1 MLYYINMYL
10 KEWFLILIT
19 NKLLSYTGLFMLLC
33 GIMMTAGFAGFK
45 EGNAKPPS
53 VAVDI
58 NEEQYRTVEWTDLMP
73 QDDLDAIMDSPDYLD
88 DIADGSAEDQIGSE
102 VQKATNARDSR
113 YQQALKSTRVVA
125 KFNNQLVR
133 IPGFVVP
140 LEFDDEQT
148 ITQFFLVPYFGACI
162 HMPPPPPNQLIYVS
176 YPEGLKLEA
185 LYDPFWVTGLLKT
198 SLVENE
204 TAISAYAIDV
214 NSIMPYTD

>member
-1 MLYYINMYL
+1 LT
-10 KEWFLILIT
+10 LIT

-33 GIMMTAGFAGFK
+33 GIIMTMGFVEFK

-58 NEEQYRTVEWTDLMP
+58 KEEQYRTVEWTDLMP
-73 QDDLDAIMDSPDYLD
+73 QDDLDAILNSPDYLD
-88 DIADGSAEDQIGSE
+88 DIADGSAEDQIGSK
-102 VQKATNARDSR
+102 VQKAANARDSR

-185 LYDPFWVTGLLKT
+185 LYDPFWITGLLKT

-214 NSIMPYTD
+214 NSIMPYID

>member
-1 MLYYINMYL
+1 
-10 KEWFLILIT
+10 LILIT

-33 GIMMTAGFAGFK
+33 GIMMTMGFVGFK
-45 EGNAKPPS
+45 EDDAKPQS
-53 VAVDI
+53 IAVDI

-73 QDDLDAIMDSPDYLD
+73 QDDLDAILNSPDYLD
-88 DIADGSAEDQIGSE
+88 DIADGSAEDQIGSK
-102 VQKATNARDSR
+102 VQKAANARDSR

-185 LYDPFWVTGLLKT
+185 LYDPFWITGLLKT

-214 NSIMPYTD
+214 NSIMPYID

>member
-1 MLYYINMYL
+1 
-10 KEWFLILIT
+10 LILIT

-33 GIMMTAGFAGFK
+33 GIMMTMGFVGFK
-45 EGNAKPPS
+45 EDNAKPQS

-73 QDDLDAIMDSPDYLD
+73 QDDLDAILNSPDYLD
-88 DIADGSAEDQIGSE
+88 DIADGSAEDQIGSK
-102 VQKATNARDSR
+102 VQKAANARDSR

-185 LYDPFWVTGLLKT
+185 LYDPFWITGLLKT

-214 NSIMPYTD
+214 NSIMPYID

>member
-1 MLYYINMYL
+1 
-10 KEWFLILIT
+10 LILIT

-33 GIMMTAGFAGFK
+33 GIMMTMGFVGFK
-45 EGNAKPPS
+45 EDNAKPQS

-73 QDDLDAIMDSPDYLD
+73 QDDLDAILNSPDYLD
-88 DIADGSAEDQIGSE
+88 DIADGSAEDQIGSK
-102 VQKATNARDSR
+102 VQKAANARDSR
-113 YQQALKSTRVVA
+113 YQQALKSTRVVS

-185 LYDPFWVTGLLKT
+185 LYDPFWITGLLKT

-214 NSIMPYTD
+214 NSIMPYID

>member
-1 MLYYINMYL
+1 
-10 KEWFLILIT
+10 LILIT
-19 NKLLSYTGLFMLLC
+19 NKLLSFAGSFMLVC
-33 GIMMTAGFAGFK
+33 GIVMTAGFVGFK
-45 EGNAKPPS
+45 EGNAKPSS

-58 NEEQYRTVEWTDLMP
+58 NEEKYRTIEWTDLMP

-88 DIADGSAEDQIGSE
+88 DIADGSAEDQIGSK
-102 VQKATNARDSR
+102 VQKAANARDSR

-185 LYDPFWVTGLLKT
+185 LYDPFWITGLLKT

-214 NSIMPYTD
+214 NSIMPYID

>member
-1 MLYYINMYL
+1 
-10 KEWFLILIT
+10 LILIT
-19 NKLLSYTGLFMLLC
+19 NKLLSYTGLLMLLC
-33 GIMMTAGFAGFK
+33 GIMMTAGFVGFK
-45 EGNAKPPS
+45 EDNAKPSS

-58 NEEQYRTVEWTDLMP
+58 NEERYRTVEWTDLMP
-73 QDDLDAIMDSPDYLD
+73 QDDLDAILNSPDYLD

-102 VQKATNARDSR
+102 VQKAENARDSR
-113 YQQALKSTRVVA
+113 YQQALTSTRVVA

-185 LYDPFWVTGLLKT
+185 LYDPLWVTGLLKT
-198 SLVENE
+198 SLIENE

-214 NSIMPYTD
+214 NSIMPYID

>member
-1 MLYYINMYL
+1 M
-10 KEWFLILIT
+10 ILIT
-19 NKLLSYTGLFMLLC
+19 NKLLSFAGSFMLVC
-33 GIMMTAGFAGFK
+33 GIVMTAGFVGFK
-45 EGNAKPPS
+45 EGNAKPSS

-58 NEEQYRTVEWTDLMP
+58 NEEKYRTIEWTDLMP

-88 DIADGSAEDQIGSE
+88 DIADGSAEDQIGSK
-102 VQKATNARDSR
+102 VQKAANARDSR

-185 LYDPFWVTGLLKT
+185 LYDPFWITGLLKT

-214 NSIMPYTD
+214 NSIMPYID

>member
-1 MLYYINMYL
+1 
-10 KEWFLILIT
+10 LILIT

-33 GIMMTAGFAGFK
+33 GIMMTMGFVGFK
-45 EGNAKPPS
+45 EDNAKPQS
-53 VAVDI
+53 IAVDI

-73 QDDLDAIMDSPDYLD
+73 QDDLDAILNSPDYLD
-88 DIADGSAEDQIGSE
+88 DIADGSAEDQIGSK
-102 VQKATNARDSR
+102 VQKAANARDSR

-185 LYDPFWVTGLLKT
+185 LYDPFWITGLLKT

-214 NSIMPYTD
+214 NSIMPYID

>member
-1 MLYYINMYL
+1 
-10 KEWFLILIT
+10 LILIT
-19 NKLLSYTGLFMLLC
+19 NKLLTYTGLFMLLC
-33 GIMMTAGFAGFK
+33 GIIMTMGFVGFK
-45 EGNAKPPS
+45 EDNAKPQS

-73 QDDLDAIMDSPDYLD
+73 QDDLDAILNSPDYLD
-88 DIADGSAEDQIGSE
+88 DIADGSAEDQIGSK
-102 VQKATNARDSR
+102 VQKAANARDSR

-185 LYDPFWVTGLLKT
+185 LYDPFWITGLLKT

-214 NSIMPYTD
+214 NSIMPYID